1 MIKEIKPD
9 ATSKKTLQRTSR
21 GAKTPNPAVKSE
33 VIEATPEPV
42 PELEVVED
50 TPAKNFPWKL
60 KGAKTPEPEVV
71 EATPEPVP

>member
-1 MIKEIKPD
+1 MEP
-9 ATSKKTLQRTSR
+9 
-21 GAKTPNPAVKSE
+21 E

-60 KGAKTPEPEVV
+60 KSAKTPEPEVV